1 MKKLKEKI
9 NFLNKNYKTEITRLL
24 IIDFLICVSFI
35 FLIIYS
41 KNLLILIYFFGILV
55 VFNFFYLTRYQ
66 RIINKNNANLINDF
80 INTFSYFRIYISN
93 NMNAY
98 NAFKEVSK
106 YSSPFIKTKLLVLLD
121 EIDEDKSLK
130 PYMNFA
136 KNFNNKKVEEVMIAI
151 YEMVNEGNS
160 ENYLNQ
166 FTSVFTSFKARVE
179 KTNQEKRVS
188 KFNLINAMSMG
199 GMMLIMIL
207 IMLSI
212 VNMVGEIAIWVTNYH
227 YY

>member
-24 IIDFLICVSFI
+24 IFDFLICVSFI

-179 KTNQEKRVS
+179 KTNQEKRFS

-212 VNMVGEIAIWVTNYH
+212 VNMVGEIAI
-227 YY
+227 

>member
-35 FLIIYS
+35 FLVIYS

-98 NAFKEVSK
+98 NAFREVSK

-151 YEMVNEGNS
+151 YEMVNEGIS

-179 KTNQEKRVS
+179 KTNQEKRFS
-188 KFNLINAMSMG
+188 QFNLINAMSMG

-212 VNMVGEIAIWVTNYH
+212 VNMVGEIAI
-227 YY
+227 

>member
-41 KNLLILIYFFGILV
+41 KNLLILVYFFGILV

-106 YSSPFIKTKLLVLLD
+106 YSSPFIKTKLLILLD

-179 KTNQEKRVS
+179 KTNQEKRFS

-212 VNMVGEIAIWVTNYH
+212 VNMVGEIAI
-227 YY
+227 

>member
-24 IIDFLICVSFI
+24 IIDFLICSSFI

-41 KNLLILIYFFGILV
+41 KNLLILVYFFGILV

-179 KTNQEKRVS
+179 KTNQEKRFS

-212 VNMVGEIAIWVTNYH
+212 VNMVGEIAI
-227 YY
+227 

>member
-24 IIDFLICVSFI
+24 IFDFLICVSFI

-179 KTNQEKRVS
+179 KTNQEKRFS

>member
-35 FLIIYS
+35 FLVIYS

-55 VFNFFYLTRYQ
+55 VFNFSYLTRYQ

-151 YEMVNEGNS
+151 YEMVNEGIS

-179 KTNQEKRVS
+179 KTNQEKRFS

-212 VNMVGEIAIWVTNYH
+212 VNMVGEIAI
-227 YY
+227 

>member
-55 VFNFFYLTRYQ
+55 VFNSFYLTRYQ

-179 KTNQEKRVS
+179 KTNQEKRFS
-188 KFNLINAMSMG
+188 KFNLITAMSMG

-212 VNMVGEIAIWVTNYH
+212 VNMVGEIAI
-227 YY
+227 

>member
-9 NFLNKNYKTEITRLL
+9 NYLNKNYKTEITRLL

-41 KNLLILIYFFGILV
+41 KNLLILVYFFGILV

-179 KTNQEKRVS
+179 KTNQEKRFS

>member
-55 VFNFFYLTRYQ
+55 IFNFFYLTRYQ

-179 KTNQEKRVS
+179 KTNQEKRFS

-212 VNMVGEIAIWVTNYH
+212 VNMVGEIAI
-227 YY
+227 

>member
-41 KNLLILIYFFGILV
+41 KNLLILVYFFGILV

-179 KTNQEKRVS
+179 KTNQEKRFS

>member
-121 EIDEDKSLK
+121 EIDEDKFLK

>member
-55 VFNFFYLTRYQ
+55 VFNFFYLSRYQ
-66 RIINKNNANLINDF
+66 RIINKNNANLINEF

-179 KTNQEKRVS
+179 KTNQEKRFS

-212 VNMVGEIAIWVTNYH
+212 VNMVGEIAI
-227 YY
+227 

>member
-55 VFNFFYLTRYQ
+55 VFNFFYLSRYQ

-179 KTNQEKRVS
+179 KTNQEKRFS

-212 VNMVGEIAIWVTNYH
+212 VNMVGEIAI
-227 YY
+227 

>member
-24 IIDFLICVSFI
+24 ITDFLICVSFI

-41 KNLLILIYFFGILV
+41 KNLLILVYFFGILV

-179 KTNQEKRVS
+179 KTNQEKRFS
-188 KFNLINAMSMG
+188 KFSLINAMSMG

-212 VNMVGEIAIWVTNYH
+212 VNMVGEIAI
-227 YY
+227 

>member
-41 KNLLILIYFFGILV
+41 KNLLILVYFFGILV

-106 YSSPFIKTKLLVLLD
+106 YSSPFIKTKLLILLD

-166 FTSVFTSFKARVE
+166 FTSVFTSFKTRVE
-179 KTNQEKRVS
+179 KTNQEKRFS

>member
-41 KNLLILIYFFGILV
+41 KNLLILVYFFGILV

-106 YSSPFIKTKLLVLLD
+106 YSSPIIKTKLLVLLD

-179 KTNQEKRVS
+179 KTNQEKRFS

-212 VNMVGEIAIWVTNYH
+212 VNMVGEIAI
-227 YY
+227 

>member
-41 KNLLILIYFFGILV
+41 KNLLILVYFFGILV

-166 FTSVFTSFKARVE
+166 FTSVFTSFKTRVE
-179 KTNQEKRVS
+179 KTNQEKRFS

>member
-9 NFLNKNYKTEITRLL
+9 NYLNKSYKTEITRLL

-41 KNLLILIYFFGILV
+41 KNLLILVYFFGILV

-106 YSSPFIKTKLLVLLD
+106 YSSPFIKTKLLVFLD

-179 KTNQEKRVS
+179 KTNQEKRFS

-212 VNMVGEIAIWVTNYH
+212 VNMVGEIAI
-227 YY
+227 

>member
-41 KNLLILIYFFGILV
+41 KNLLILVYFFGILV

-66 RIINKNNANLINDF
+66 RIINKNNDNLINDF

-179 KTNQEKRVS
+179 KTNQEKRFS

-212 VNMVGEIAIWVTNYH
+212 VNMVGEIAI
-227 YY
+227 

>member
-55 VFNFFYLTRYQ
+55 VFNSFYLTRYQ

-179 KTNQEKRVS
+179 KTNQEKRFS

-212 VNMVGEIAIWVTNYH
+212 VNMVGEIAI
-227 YY
+227 

>member
-9 NFLNKNYKTEITRLL
+9 NFLNKNCKTEITRLL

-179 KTNQEKRVS
+179 KTNQEKRFS

>member
-1 MKKLKEKI
+1 
-9 NFLNKNYKTEITRLL
+9 
-24 IIDFLICVSFI
+24 
-35 FLIIYS
+35 
-41 KNLLILIYFFGILV
+41 
-55 VFNFFYLTRYQ
+55 
-66 RIINKNNANLINDF
+66 
-80 INTFSYFRIYISN
+80 
-93 NMNAY
+93 
-98 NAFKEVSK
+98 
-106 YSSPFIKTKLLVLLD
+106 
-121 EIDEDKSLK
+121 
-130 PYMNFA
+130 
-136 KNFNNKKVEEVMIAI
+136 MIAI

-179 KTNQEKRVS
+179 KTNQEKRFS

-212 VNMVGEIAIWVTNYH
+212 VNMVGEIAIWVINYH

>member
-179 KTNQEKRVS
+179 KTNQEKRFS